1 MSKLKKLTAI
11 FLSAVMLVCCF
22 TVNASAGGSE
32 ILSLKSGRKTTA
44 FIEAGKTATYE
55 FFMSQE
61 GDFILDAFMEGTAW
75 ARINVYDAE
84 TNELFIPADMPT
96 ERGQGGYDVNL
107 KSTRILWE
115 IESEPH
121 TYKGKIRYW
130 LPEGRYYLKL
140 KIVTAKEEL
149 PADDYKNWKKD
160 GNKDSGGKI
169 TFTANYAA
177 GIEYFEITMKKGS
190 TIQLGAILSSS
201 GKEKITWSSSK
212 KKVAAVSSSGKI
224 TAKKAGTAVITAKV
238 GNSTAKIQIK
248 VTK

>member
-1 MSKLKKLTAI
+1 M
-11 FLSAVMLVCCF
+11 
-22 TVNASAGGSE
+22 
-32 ILSLKSGRKTTA
+32 
-44 FIEAGKTATYE
+44 
-55 FFMSQE
+55 
-61 GDFILDAFMEGTAW
+61 
-75 ARINVYDAE
+75 
-84 TNELFIPADMPT
+84 
-96 ERGQGGYDVNL
+96 
-107 KSTRILWE
+107 
-115 IESEPH
+115 
-121 TYKGKIRYW
+121 
-130 LPEGRYYLKL
+130 
-140 KIVTAKEEL
+140 TAKEEL

-201 GKEKITWSSSK
+201 GNEKITWSSSK